1 MKNKL
6 AMFAGAYVF
15 ATITAGVYMY
25 KKMTELKQQRDN
37 QFNAL
42 ELLSKNYEEKHQQL
56 LKECDEQKKQFK
68 YAINVLK
75 AENSR
80 LYEVN
85 ENLTQDIGDVQL
97 ALQSNDVE
105 LKSLRARLA
114 DYEHPDELAVK
125 L

>member
-1 MKNKL
+1 MTNKL
-6 AMFAGAYVF
+6 AMFTGAYLF
-15 ATITAGVYMY
+15 TTLTAGVYMY

-80 LYEVN
+80 LCEVN
-85 ENLTQDIGDVQL
+85 KSLAFDIGDAQL
-97 ALQSNDVE
+97 ALQSNDAE
-105 LKSLRARLA
+105 IKSLRARLA
-114 DYEHPDELAVK
+114 DYEHPDELAIK